1 VGDYTLPSLTA
12 QYGRL
17 RFSGRMQAV
26 PAAGSALSAK
36 QPTFPVQIR
45 KDSRFVL
52 EFTGKPEVVFSS
64 PTKDKSFRPGDK
76 VAIRAMLTEPWQHFQ
91 ITGLWDLA
99 KKEKDIT
106 YRREGG
112 DIVVPQY
119 ARLDP
124 SIAIKDA
131 AGKIVAAGTMPFG

>member
-1 VGDYTLPSLTA
+1 MLPSVTA

-26 PAAGSALSAK
+26 PVPGSVSSSAK

-64 PTKDKSFRPGDK
+64 PTKDKSFRPGTT
-76 VAIRAMLTEPWQHFQ
+76 VAIRAMLTEPWQNFQ
-91 ITGLWDLA
+91 ITGLWDVTR
-99 KKEKDIT
+99 KEREIT
-106 YRREGG
+106 YPTGV
-112 DIVVPQY
+112 VVPQY

-124 SIAIKDA
+124 SIAIKNA
-131 AGKIVAAGTMPFG
+131 AGKTVAEGTMPFG